1 MTSVLQAR
9 SVCKTYQRDTMDDG
23 ELLAIIS
30 EMVLGYRE
38 GKSAELIQAIAVLKK
53 TQYRYNEV
61 KGVHELFEKCLE
73 LGDLAAELRQG

>member
-1 MTSVLQAR
+1 MTTLDSDQLL
-9 SVCKTYQRDTMDDG
+9 CKTYQRDTMDDG

-38 GKSAELIQAIAVLKK
+38 GKSGELIQAIAVLKK